1 MIPITITGKVL
12 YSDVG
17 ISFWG
22 GIDPLNGNVIDQT
35 HPLHGKCIKDA
46 ILCIPS
52 GRGSCTG
59 SQVMLELC
67 LNGNGPQAIILRDV
81 DAILCTG
88 AVIAEEFFNDENISI
103 PMICAVGEE
112 RFSQLQQNGEEEV
125 TISIESNQDNEDV
138 VIRINCKHEICSKNL
153 LAMKSILSFIDGCD
167 GEAQQPKSQAEKLAQ
182 RVVQRIGCIS
192 GATELIP
199 ITSAHID
206 AVTYIGQGGLRFA
219 QRLVELDGKVKVPT
233 TLNSQSTDRRR
244 WEQLGIDKTLA
255 TNANSV
261 GDAYLELGCAMSF
274 TCAPY
279 LLPNKPS
286 KGDNI
291 MWGESNAV
299 VFSNSVLGA
308 RTEKYADYF
317 DICAAIVGLVP
328 NTGVHQTE
336 NRKPSIV
343 IDATDFIEEHLLPQI
358 HADMVDEKCVYKSGI
373 DSFFPAMGW
382 LSGNLSD
389 GRIPLILGFDLLP
402 SVSRDNLK
410 AFCAA
415 YGTTGSSPLFHM
427 ANITPEA
434 MGDNVIN
441 DMIQACGDKRV
452 QVSKEDVV
460 KAYTTLDSGKQSGD
474 DISLVALGNPH
485 LSVEEMKDLIDII
498 SLDDRPKNESVKVI
512 ATLGR
517 HIQSEAGLLGKRL
530 EEFGVTLLNDT
541 CWCMLLH
548 PPIIPSTNPSAKILT
563 NSGKYAHYGPGLT
576 NCNIRFGSM
585 YQCIEAAKSGRMG
598 SNKGAGMSW
607 LRHFST
613 HTLIRH
619 IRKIR

>member
-1 MIPITITGKVL
+1 
-12 YSDVG
+12 
-17 ISFWG
+17 
-22 GIDPLNGNVIDQT
+22 
-35 HPLHGKCIKDA
+35 
-46 ILCIPS
+46 
-52 GRGSCTG
+52 
-59 SQVMLELC
+59 
-67 LNGNGPQAIILRDV
+67 
-81 DAILCTG
+81 
-88 AVIAEEFFNDENISI
+88 
-103 PMICAVGEE
+103 
-112 RFSQLQQNGEEEV
+112 
-125 TISIESNQDNEDV
+125 
-138 VIRINCKHEICSKNL
+138 
-153 LAMKSILSFIDGCD
+153 
-167 GEAQQPKSQAEKLAQ
+167 
-182 RVVQRIGCIS
+182 
-192 GATELIP
+192 
-199 ITSAHID
+199 
-206 AVTYIGQGGLRFA
+206 
-219 QRLVELDGKVKVPT
+219 
-233 TLNSQSTDRRR
+233 
-244 WEQLGIDKTLA
+244 
-255 TNANSV
+255 
-261 GDAYLELGCAMSF
+261 
-274 TCAPY
+274 
-279 LLPNKPS
+279 
-286 KGDNI
+286 
-291 MWGESNAV
+291 
-299 VFSNSVLGA
+299 
-308 RTEKYADYF
+308 
-317 DICAAIVGLVP
+317 
-328 NTGVHQTE
+328 
-336 NRKPSIV
+336 
-343 IDATDFIEEHLLPQI
+343 
-358 HADMVDEKCVYKSGI
+358 MVDEKCVYKSGI

-460 KAYTTLDSGKQSGD
+460 EAYTTLDSGKQSGD

-485 LSVEEMKDLIDII
+485 LSVGEMKDLVDII